1 MALAAGECFE
11 EIETIEDGGYPGMR
25 VASEFWP
32 PPIAKSPMKK
42 KKERKRGGRV
52 LTDVF
57 AKFSRRI

>member
-11 EIETIEDGGYPGMR
+11 EIETIEDGDYPGMR

-42 KKERKRGGRV
+42 KKERKRGGSV